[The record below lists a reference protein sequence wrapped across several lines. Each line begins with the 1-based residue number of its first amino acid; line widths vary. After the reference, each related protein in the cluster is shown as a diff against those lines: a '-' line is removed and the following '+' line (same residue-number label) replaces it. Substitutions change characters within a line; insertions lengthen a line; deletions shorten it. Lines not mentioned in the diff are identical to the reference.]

1 MLSFINYFMII
12 SLMGICNRLGLIDW
26 RVTGRKNL
34 PPRPQGLIVAC
45 NHVHW
50 HDIPMIG
57 WGLPLSHRGWWF
69 AKVEVVD
76 GLFGKWFTMMQVVPV
91 KRGQRDIQA
100 IDRAAEKVRNGAVL
114 VVFPEGTRS
123 FDGKL
128 QQGRGGTA
136 RIALRAGVPIVPM
149 AIIGNQRKFWFSKRH
164 MIIGEPYYP
173 TVSDPSSDKIPAPE
187 MARLTTEIMIHI
199 GALMPAELHGV
210 YANEIAEYH
219 ALSTSA
225 PVV

>member
-1 MLSFINYFMII
+1 MLSFINYFIII
-12 SLMGICNRLGLIDW
+12 SLIEICNRLRLINW
-26 RVTGRKNL
+26 RVSGRENL
-34 PPRPQGLIVAC
+34 PPRPQGLVLAC
-45 NHVHW
+45 NHVQW

-76 GLFGKWFTMMQVVPV
+76 GLFGKWFTLMQVIPV

-100 IDRAAEKVRNGAVL
+100 IDRAAEKARDGAVL

-149 AIIGNQRKFWFSKRH
+149 AFVGNQRKFWFSKRH
-164 MIIGEPYYP
+164 LIIGKPYYP
-173 TVSDPSSDKIPAPE
+173 TVSDTNSDKIPANE
-187 MARLTTEIMIHI
+187 MARLTTEIMVHI
-199 GALMPAELHGV
+199 GALLPAEFYGV
-210 YANEIAEYH
+210 YTNEISEYV
-219 ALSTSA
+219 ANSITS
-225 PVV
+225 PVA

>member
-1 MLSFINYFMII
+1 MLSFINYFIII
-12 SLMGICNRLGLIDW
+12 SLIEICNRLRLINW
-26 RVTGRKNL
+26 RVSGRENL
-34 PPRPQGLIVAC
+34 PPRPQGLVLAC
-45 NHVHW
+45 NHVQW

-76 GLFGKWFTMMQVVPV
+76 GLFGKWFTLMQVIPV

-100 IDRAAEKVRNGAVL
+100 IDRAAEKVRDGAVL

-149 AIIGNQRKFWFSKRH
+149 AFVGNQRKFWFSKRH
-164 MIIGEPYYP
+164 LIIGKPYYP
-173 TVSDPSSDKIPAPE
+173 TVSDTNSDKIPANE
-187 MARLTTEIMIHI
+187 MSRLTTEIMVHI
-199 GALMPAELHGV
+199 GALLPAEFYGV
-210 YANEIAEYH
+210 YTNEISEYV
-219 ALSTSA
+219 ANSITS
-225 PVV
+225 PVA